1 MCFERTKQL
10 IYHDGGLVL
19 EFVFSTNRFE
29 FCKKLVKLLTAARC
43 VHIYCIF
50 FSSII
55 EGNRRSEMIQEV
67 PQAEEEKGDEEKKDD
82 EKPVEKTGT

>member
-1 MCFERTKQL
+1 MQKACEVVNSRKVCS
-10 IYHDGGLVL
+10 Y
-19 EFVFSTNRFE
+19 
-29 FCKKLVKLLTAARC
+29 LL
-43 VHIYCIF
+43 HF